1 MPNKLLNEM
10 ENKTQTAL
18 QILLQ
23 RLNSVKPN
31 QLCSIETIKGWAV
44 ELLKTEKQ
52 QLLDIVVWFDDTD
65 RRPKEIEQSAEQ
77 YYSQTFE
84 RKNN

>member
-1 MPNKLLNEM
+1 M
-10 ENKTQTAL
+10 ENKIQTAL
-18 QILLQ
+18 QILLK

-31 QLCSIETIKGWAV
+31 ELCSIETIKGWAD
-44 ELLKTEKQ
+44 ELLVTEKEQ
-52 QLLDIVVWFDDTD
+52 IENAFLDGFETD
-65 RRPKEIEQSAEQ
+65 LFEIDKSAEQ